1 MTGTIP
7 QTMRAA
13 IFYGGK
19 DIRVEDRPLPELH
32 PDEVLIR
39 VRAAGICGSDL
50 LGYNS
55 IGPWQP
61 PPGVGIEE
69 GHELAGEIANM
80 GSDVRGLKVGQRVAV
95 RPEHL
100 IACGS
105 CRECSLGMAHLC
117 RQLGVLRGAPHGS
130 HGFSEY
136 DAVLASH
143 VHPIPESLSLDA
155 AAISDCFGVAIHAI
169 HRVGGVE
176 GQTVAVIG
184 SGTIGLC
191 VGQAARALGAAQVL
205 MVGHNWNALKAAL
218 RTRAADHVIHTSEH
232 DVLATVS
239 AQTDGVGP
247 VVVFEAVGRSEPT
260 MDQALRL
267 VARGG
272 KVCVL
277 GTYTVSPA
285 FSPDL
290 AYAKEVSLLWSN
302 SYGRYQTSSEFD
314 ETLEL
319 MASGRLDGDGLIT
332 HRFSLQ
338 QIAEAFA
345 TCNDKA
351 RSQAIKVLVNS

>member
-1 MTGTIP
+1 MTDTIS

-19 DIRVEDRPLPELH
+19 DIRIEDRPLPQLH
-32 PDEVLIR
+32 PDEVLVR
-39 VRAAGICGSDL
+39 VRAAGICGADL

-61 PPGVGIEE
+61 PPGVGIEA
-69 GHELAGEIANM
+69 GHELAGEIVDL
-80 GSDVRGLKVGQRVAV
+80 GSQVRGLEVGQRVAV

-105 CRECSLGMAHLC
+105 CRECGLGMPHLC
-117 RQLGVLRGAPHGS
+117 SRLGQLRGAPHGS
-130 HGFSEY
+130 HGFSQY
-136 DAVLASH
+136 DAVLAGH
-143 VHPIPESLSLDA
+143 AHPIPASVSLDA
-155 AAISDCFGVAIHAI
+155 AAIADCFGVAIHAI
-169 HRVGGVE
+169 HRTGGVE

-205 MVGHNWNALKAAL
+205 MIGGKWNALQVAL
-218 RTRAADHVIHTSEH
+218 RTRAADHLVHTHEH
-232 DVLATVS
+232 DVAATVS
-239 AQTDGVGP
+239 ALTDGAGP
-247 VVVFEAVGRSEPT
+247 AVIFEAVGRLGAT
-260 MDQALRL
+260 LDQALRL

-277 GTYTVSPA
+277 GTFTASPT

-290 AYAKEVSLLWSN
+290 AYAKEASLLWSN
-302 SYGRYQTSSEFD
+302 SYGLHDTSSEFD
-314 ETLEL
+314 QTLKL
-319 MASGRLDGDGLIT
+319 MASGRLDAEGLIT
-332 HRFSLQ
+332 HRFPLG

-345 TCNDKA
+345 VCDDKA
-351 RSQAIKVLVNS
+351 RSQAIKVLMNS